1 MEIVIVI
8 AMAVIFLSGS
18 IGIASALIKGIDL
31 YANGQRTLSNVIL
44 VVSVLGIFGTVALFI
59 ALATLL

>member
-8 AMAVIFLSGS
+8 AMAVIFLGGAV
-18 IGIASALIKGIDL
+18 GIAFALSHGINV
-31 YANGQRTLSNVIL
+31 YTQGKTALSNVIL